1 MPKRSQILGA
11 LVCALLLA
19 GAACARAED
28 AVLSVNGATLR
39 GQVSCKNGA
48 WMAGDQR
55 MASNEFLVV
64 RFTAAAP
71 PLRVASGVFLRGG
84 SMIAGSLD
92 RMVGAKA
99 SVNAPVLGGPKDLV
113 KDEIAGAFWALPPE
127 VPENFPALGQ
137 YPRLLAA
144 LAEAQAGTNA
154 DGASGKTKAL
164 RFGRC
169 DRAVYHNLDEISG
182 RLVRLGNDMAMVGN
196 ATPNRAAL
204 RLVELKCEPAAA
216 PSDEEQQLGPEYI
229 VRLRGGDV
237 LRGRVLGL
245 DETGIT
251 LRTRFAGDL
260 ALPRE
265 TLAVLFPAGGDGR
278 GIAWLSAAAPSKNV
292 HTPVF
297 DAQFPARA
305 NLSIGGKLIEFN
317 GEPCDRG
324 WGVHSKSELAFA
336 LDGKPGKR
344 FVALCGLDD
353 ETAERGAAVA
363 KVLLDGAEVWAS
375 QELKPGEAPQ
385 FVNVELK
392 AAKTLTLIVDYGP
405 DNDDE
410 ADHVGWGWAAI
421 AGK

>member
-1 MPKRSQILGA
+1 MPKRIRFLGA

-19 GAACARAED
+19 GAARAHAED
-28 AVLSVNGATLR
+28 AVLSTSGATVR
-39 GQVSCKNGA
+39 GQVTCKNGA

-55 MASNEFLVV
+55 LASNEFLVV
-64 RFTAAAP
+64 RFTSAAP
-71 PLRVASGVFLRGG
+71 PLRVASGIFLRGG
-84 SMIAGSLD
+84 SMIAGGLD
-92 RMVGAKA
+92 RVVGAKA

-113 KDEIAGAFWALPPE
+113 KDEVAGAFWPLPPE
-127 VPENFPALGQ
+127 IPENFPGLGQ

-144 LAEAQAGTNA
+144 LAQAQAGGNA
-154 DGASGKTKAL
+154 DGANGSAKAL
-164 RFGRC
+164 SFGRR
-169 DRAVYHNLDEISG
+169 DRAVYHNLDEIAG
-182 RLVRLGNDMAMVGN
+182 RLVRLGNDMAMIGN

-204 RLVELKCEPAAA
+204 RLVELKCEPIAA
-216 PSDEEQQLGPEYI
+216 PSDEEQQFGPEYI

-245 DETGIT
+245 DENALT

-260 ALPRE
+260 ALSRE

-278 GIAWLSAAAPSKNV
+278 GIAWLSAAVPAKSV

-305 NLSIGGKLIEFN
+305 NLSIGGNLIEFN

-344 FVALCGLDD
+344 FVALCGIDD
-353 ETAERGAAVA
+353 ETAGRGAAVA
-363 KVLLDGAEVWAS
+363 KVLLDGAEAWAS
-375 QELKPGEAPQ
+375 PELKPGEAPQ
-385 FVNVELK
+385 FVDVELK
-392 AAKTLTLIVDYGP
+392 AAKTLTLVVDYGP

-410 ADHVGWGWAAI
+410 ADHAGWGWAAI
-421 AGK
+421 VGK

>member
-1 MPKRSQILGA
+1 M
-11 LVCALLLA
+11 
-19 GAACARAED
+19 
-28 AVLSVNGATLR
+28 LSASGATVR
-39 GQVSCKNGA
+39 GQVTCKNGA

-55 MASNEFLVV
+55 LASNEFLVV

-71 PLRVASGVFLRGG
+71 PLRMASGIFLRGG

-92 RMVGAKA
+92 RVVGAKA

-113 KDEIAGAFWALPPE
+113 KDEVAGAFWALPPE

-144 LAEAQAGTNA
+144 LASAQAQDGGAA
-154 DGASGKTKAL
+154 DGATGKTKVL
-164 RFGRC
+164 GFGRR
-169 DRAVYHNLDEISG
+169 DRAVYHNLDEIAG

-204 RLVELKCEPAAA
+204 RLVELKCEALAA
-216 PSDEEQQLGPEYI
+216 PTDEDLQLGPEYI

-237 LRGRVLGL
+237 LRGRVMGL
-245 DETGIT
+245 DENGLT

-260 ALPRE
+260 ALARE

-278 GIAWLSAAAPSKNV
+278 GIAWLSAAAPAKSV

-317 GEPCDRG
+317 GEACDRG

-344 FVALCGLDD
+344 FVAQCGIDD
-353 ETAERGAAVA
+353 EASGRGAAVA
-363 KVLLDGAEVWAS
+363 KVLLDGAEAWAS

-385 FVNVELK
+385 FVDVELK
-392 AAKTLTLIVDYGP
+392 AAKTLTLVVDYGP
-405 DNDDE
+405 DQDDE
-410 ADHVGWGWAAI
+410 GDHAGWGWAAI
-421 AGK
+421 VGK